1 DIKVMQTLITMF
13 KSDNLLFKVLS
24 FIPMV
29 VVGISAIMW
38 YLASVIGWIFKAEK
52 LLMPFM
58 AMVVAGIFYG
68 LTELLGNVLHYDISG
83 STAFKE
89 AKKTIKKITKDARY
103 IKLKKEYEAE
113 NAVQSAIAEK
123 WHQLWYADW
132 VK

>member
-1 DIKVMQTLITMF
+1 MC
-13 KSDNLLFKVLS
+13 
-24 FIPMV
+24 FI
-29 VVGISAIMW
+29 
-38 YLASVIGWIFKAEK
+38 
-52 LLMPFM
+52 
-58 AMVVAGIFYG
+58 
-68 LTELLGNVLHYDISG
+68 YDISG